1 MVVSKGLNI
10 IELGNDVINMNPIL
24 ILDEEKLILIDTGL
38 PEQLGKIA
46 EEVSKAGVSIKD
58 INKIILTHQDLDH
71 IGNLASIIKNT
82 ENYIEVLA
90 HIDEKP
96 YIQGDKSPIKMTPE
110 KLNVMSE
117 EERNSRIDMFNKAK
131 ANVTKTIEDGE
142 ILDYCGV
149 IDVIHTPGHTPGHA
163 CFYLRKYKTLVAGD
177 AMNVMDGKLVGPNP
191 TFTLDMKQAIESLK
205 KLLNY
210 DIKTVICYHG
220 GIFTDRPKERIV
232 EIINS
237 TEY

>member
-24 ILDEEKLILIDTGL
+24 ILDEENLILIDTGL

-46 EEVSKAGVSIKD
+46 EEVSNAGVSIKD

-110 KLNVMSE
+110 KLNAMSE

-220 GIFTDRPKERIV
+220 GIFTDRPNERIV

>member
-1 MVVSKGLNI
+1 MAVSKGLNI

-24 ILDEEKLILIDTGL
+24 ILDEENLILIDTGL

-96 YIQGDKSPIKMTPE
+96 YIQGDKSPIKMMPE
-110 KLNVMSE
+110 KLNAMSE

-163 CFYLRKYKTLVAGD
+163 CFYLRRYKTLVAGD

-220 GIFTDRPKERIV
+220 GIFTDRPNERIV

>member
-24 ILDEEKLILIDTGL
+24 ILDEENLILIDTGL

-110 KLNVMSE
+110 KLNAMSE

>member
-24 ILDEEKLILIDTGL
+24 ILDEENLILIDTGL

-82 ENYIEVLA
+82 KNYMEVLA

-96 YIQGDKSPIKMTPE
+96 YIQGDKSPIKITPE
-110 KLNVMSE
+110 KLNAMSK
-117 EERNSRIDMFNKAK
+117 EERNSKIDMFNKAK

-142 ILDYCGV
+142 ILDYCGG

-163 CFYLRKYKTLVAGD
+163 CFYLRRYKTLVAGD

-191 TFTLDMKQAIESLK
+191 MFTLDMRQAIESLK
-205 KLLNY
+205 KLLYY

-220 GIFTDRPKERIV
+220 GIFTDSPKERIV

>member
-24 ILDEEKLILIDTGL
+24 ILDEENLILIDTGL

-46 EEVSKAGVSIKD
+46 KEVSKAGVSIKD

-96 YIQGDKSPIKMTPE
+96 YIQGDKSQIKMTPE
-110 KLNVMSE
+110 KLNAMSE

>member
-24 ILDEEKLILIDTGL
+24 ILDEENLILIDTGL

-46 EEVSKAGVSIKD
+46 EEVSNAGVSIKD

-96 YIQGDKSPIKMTPE
+96 YIQGDKSPIKMMPE
-110 KLNVMSE
+110 KLNAMSE

-142 ILDYCGV
+142 ILDYCGG

-163 CFYLRKYKTLVAGD
+163 CFYLRRYKTLVAGD

>member
-1 MVVSKGLNI
+1 MVISKGLNI
-10 IELGNDVINMNPIL
+10 VELGNDVINMNPIL
-24 ILDEEKLILIDTGL
+24 ILDEENVILIDTGL
-38 PEQLGKIA
+38 PDQLGKIA

-96 YIQGDKSPIKMTPE
+96 YIQGDKSPVKMTPE
-110 KLNVMSE
+110 RLNAMSE

-142 ILDYCGV
+142 ILDYCGG

-163 CFYLRKYKTLVAGD
+163 CFYLRRYKTLVAGD

-191 TFTLDMKQAIESLK
+191 IFTLDMKQGIESLK

-210 DIKTVICYHG
+210 DIKTIICYHG
-220 GIFTDRPKERIV
+220 GIFTDRPKERIE

-237 TEY
+237 TMS